1 MSAAT
6 TTSVPDAPL
15 TATPI
20 EVEDD
25 DDDDGPMFNDDGS
38 AVDPD
43 EFRRWLMSNPEKMKE
58 LEKEEHKDVAQLL
71 LGGDNAKTQD
81 CLRKMFALQ
90 MKHAEEDEQSKMSS
104 PDLLRTEC
112 TVPRDPVVLY
122 QQIAQSRAAVRTRVQ
137 APFAGVDPPGHRG
150 RAAQGRTRQRQRR
163 RRRRRRRRQRRK
175 RGRDRRVRRAR
186 RGPRVVLFLHT
197 TQPRFDPK
205 NIIVGRSSP
214 VTC

>member
-6 TTSVPDAPL
+6 TASGTEPL

-25 DDDDGPMFNDDGS
+25 DDDDVGPMFNDDGS

-43 EFRRWLMSNPEKMKE
+43 EFRRWLMANPEKMKE

-122 QQIAQSRAAVRTRVQ
+122 QQMLKVGLQYGPAFRLLSQVWIPQATADEQRKAALGNVSDDDDDDSDSDESEDETV
-137 APFAGVDPPGHRG
+137 A
-150 RAAQGRTRQRQRR
+150 
-163 RRRRRRRRQRRK
+163 
-175 RGRDRRVRRAR
+175 
-186 RGPRVVLFLHT
+186 
-197 TQPRFDPK
+197 
-205 NIIVGRSSP
+205 
-214 VTC
+214 

>member
-1 MSAAT
+1 MATVVVCGGLGSIKRDVVPVGLAHALASERLRQAT
-6 TTSVPDAPL
+6 TDCSKDLTRSASLASLATSGSL
-15 TATPI
+15 NSLN
-20 EVEDD
+20 DD
-25 DDDDGPMFNDDGS
+25 DVGPMFNDDGS

-43 EFRRWLMSNPEKMKE
+43 EFRRWLMANPEKMKE

-122 QQIAQSRAAVRTRVQ
+122 QQMLKV
-137 APFAGVDPPGHRG
+137 GGGPGHAFRMEG
-150 RAAQGRTRQRQRR
+150 RMRE
-163 RRRRRRRRQRRK
+163 
-175 RGRDRRVRRAR
+175 
-186 RGPRVVLFLHT
+186 
-197 TQPRFDPK
+197 
-205 NIIVGRSSP
+205 
-214 VTC
+214 

>member
-6 TTSVPDAPL
+6 TTSGTEPL

-25 DDDDGPMFNDDGS
+25 DDDDVGPMFNDDGS

-58 LEKEEHKDVAQLL
+58 LEKEEHKDAAQLL

-122 QQIAQSRAAVRTRVQ
+122 QQMLKVGLQYGPAFRLLSQVWIPQATADEQRKAALGDVS
-137 APFAGVDPPGHRG
+137 DDDDDDS
-150 RAAQGRTRQRQRR
+150 
-163 RRRRRRRRQRRK
+163 
-175 RGRDRRVRRAR
+175 DRSDESEDETVA
-186 RGPRVVLFLHT
+186 
-197 TQPRFDPK
+197 
-205 NIIVGRSSP
+205 
-214 VTC
+214 

>member
-122 QQIAQSRAAVRTRVQ
+122 QQMLKVGLQYGPSFRLLSQVWIPQHVADEQRKALRGDDDSDDDDGTDSDVSDDDAHQRVKYDG
-137 APFAGVDPPGHRG
+137 AHETVE
-150 RAAQGRTRQRQRR
+150 
-163 RRRRRRRRQRRK
+163 
-175 RGRDRRVRRAR
+175 
-186 RGPRVVLFLHT
+186 
-197 TQPRFDPK
+197 
-205 NIIVGRSSP
+205 
-214 VTC
+214 

>member
-122 QQIAQSRAAVRTRVQ
+122 QQMLKVGLQYGPAFRLLSQVWIPQATADEQRKAALGNVSDDDDDDDDDDSDESEDETV
-137 APFAGVDPPGHRG
+137 A
-150 RAAQGRTRQRQRR
+150 
-163 RRRRRRRRQRRK
+163 
-175 RGRDRRVRRAR
+175 
-186 RGPRVVLFLHT
+186 
-197 TQPRFDPK
+197 
-205 NIIVGRSSP
+205 
-214 VTC
+214 

>member
-1 MSAAT
+1 
-6 TTSVPDAPL
+6 
-15 TATPI
+15 
-20 EVEDD
+20 
-25 DDDDGPMFNDDGS
+25 MFNDDGS

-122 QQIAQSRAAVRTRVQ
+122 QQMLKVGLQYGPSFRLLSQVWIPQHVADEQRKVLRGDDDSDDDDGTDSDVSDDDAHQRVKYDG
-137 APFAGVDPPGHRG
+137 AHETVE
-150 RAAQGRTRQRQRR
+150 
-163 RRRRRRRRQRRK
+163 
-175 RGRDRRVRRAR
+175 
-186 RGPRVVLFLHT
+186 
-197 TQPRFDPK
+197 
-205 NIIVGRSSP
+205 
-214 VTC
+214 